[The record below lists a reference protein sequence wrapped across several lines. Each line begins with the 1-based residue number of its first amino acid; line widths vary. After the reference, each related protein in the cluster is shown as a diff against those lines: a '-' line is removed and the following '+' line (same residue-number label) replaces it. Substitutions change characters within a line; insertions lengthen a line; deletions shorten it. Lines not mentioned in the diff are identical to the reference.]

1 MKHKKNTTFEIQ
13 CLSQGLIISE
23 MKRFYHIAMRTAM
36 VKNYMM
42 LIDSVIAVNIKRLD
56 NKTTQAL

>member
-1 MKHKKNTTFEIQ
+1 MKHNKNTTFEIK

-23 MKRFYHIAMRTAM
+23 MKRFHIAMRTAM

-42 LIDSVIAVNIKRLD
+42 LKDSVIAVNIKRLD